1 MSTHAGMMAALVIAL
16 GVAPVSA
23 LAAPQYGADAYYP
36 DGPTVRCDSNDN
48 RYVRCPA
55 DTRGGAQIVR
65 QYSKSQCIEGRTWGV
80 DRDAVW
86 VSSGCRA
93 EFALGRGG
101 GNGGGWGNNGGA
113 GYGDTVRCD
122 SNDNRYH
129 QCPIDARRV
138 VLVRQYSKSQCIEG
152 QTWGYERGYVWVS
165 NGCRAEFAG
174 RSGRGWNG
182 GGWNGG
188 SPEDGNGGGWNGQGW
203 GQAQT
208 LYCGSDDRRQRR
220 CNVTIRRDARM
231 TRQMSKSPCLEGQSW
246 GWDRDGI
253 WVSNGCRAEF
263 AVR

>member
-1 MSTHAGMMAALVIAL
+1 MTTWVSASAAWTSAALAVVMGLATS
-16 GVAPVSA
+16 SA
-23 LAAPQYGADAYYP
+23 SAAPQYASDRYEGSYGAT
-36 DGPTVRCDSNDN
+36 TVRCDSNDN
-48 RYVRCPA
+48 RYRRCPA
-55 DTRGGAQIVR
+55 DTRRGVQLVR
-65 QYSKSQCIEGRTWGV
+65 QYSDSRCIEGRTWGY

-93 EFALGRGG
+93 EFAMGRGG
-101 GNGGGWGNNGGA
+101 WNDGGNHGDGNYDGGNHGN
-113 GYGDTVRCD
+113 TVRCD
-122 SNDNRYH
+122 SNDNRYR

-138 VLVRQYSKSQCIEG
+138 VLVRQYSKSQCVEG
-152 QTWGYERGYVWVS
+152 RTWGYERGYVWVS
-165 NGCRAEFAG
+165 SGCRAEFAS
-174 RSGRGWNG
+174 RSG

-188 SPEDGNGGGWNGQGW
+188 GANNGQGW

-231 TRQMSKSPCLEGQSW
+231 TRQMSKAACLEGQSW